1 MNSLVSTSLSE
12 MSDAELHHAFQRLF
26 HERRLRL
33 EHASRADLIEE
44 LSLYQELDQALQYHM
59 NLLASDVYEGKHPKH
74 WLWKSHKQFVLD
86 RVEPGERI
94 LDVGCGAS
102 AYLLWMA
109 EKGCKVTGCDINPD
123 RIEQAKTILSHENL
137 SFEVRDVTTDLPA
150 ELYDTVI
157 CSHVIEHIDDPIPL
171 LRALRDNGR
180 KLIVCVPPIDSRW
193 QKVMFRDLG
202 LRWKDDEDHRREY
215 TPDLLRGQVEAA
227 GWRVVEM
234 HAGIDIKCVA
244 VPDVGSDQ

>member
-12 MSDAELHHAFQRLF
+12 LTDAELHRAFQRLF
-26 HERRLRL
+26 HERRVRL
-33 EHASRADLIEE
+33 EPASRADLIEE

-86 RVEPGERI
+86 RVEPGERV

-109 EKGCKVTGCDINPD
+109 EKGCKVTGCDINPE

-150 ELYDTVI
+150 EPYDTVI

-171 LRALRDNGR
+171 LTALRDNGH
-180 KLIVCVPPIDSRW
+180 KLIVSKRRQQCDRSRANE
-193 QKVMFRDLG
+193 QLG
-202 LRWKDDEDHRREY
+202 IY
-215 TPDLLRGQVEAA
+215 IAQ
-227 GWRVVEM
+227 
-234 HAGIDIKCVA
+234 
-244 VPDVGSDQ
+244 